1 LVGLLSKAS
10 FHKNFGI
17 EMVYVLEQ
25 RLRALSI
32 APDKARRVL
41 VDVVRALLVPAF
53 LPLLGW
59 ANWVIIPI
67 AVIGLALGAMSS
79 SNAGRN
85 LNIVVV
91 VIGTLRLM
99 LGGGLF

>member
-1 LVGLLSKAS
+1 ML
-10 FHKNFGI
+10 NI
-17 EMVYVLEQ
+17 
-25 RLRALSI
+25 LSI
-32 APDKARRVL
+32 IIGLGAL
-41 VDVVRALLVPAF
+41 LLLVPAF

-67 AVIGLALGAMSS
+67 AVVGLALGAMSS

>member
-1 LVGLLSKAS
+1 ML
-10 FHKNFGI
+10 NI
-17 EMVYVLEQ
+17 
-25 RLRALSI
+25 LSI
-32 APDKARRVL
+32 IIGLGAL
-41 VDVVRALLVPAF
+41 LLLVPAF

-99 LGGGLF
+99 LGGGLL

>member
-1 LVGLLSKAS
+1 MGRTICAAML
-10 FHKNFGI
+10 NI
-17 EMVYVLEQ
+17 
-25 RLRALSI
+25 LSI
-32 APDKARRVL
+32 IIGLGAL
-41 VDVVRALLVPAF
+41 LLLVPAF